1 MQGPVSVRPVPP
13 PTYAERTVTGGIYRA
28 NLGNVSLF
36 SDQRKPQAIGDTIKI
51 DISESLNASST
62 VNSVNSRENA
72 VASKGPGM
80 NSNSLGSLLQGPG
93 QHGRHGLGQRLVH
106 RQGQL
111 AEHAT
116 FNARLSA
123 YVINVLSN
131 GNLVVAGER
140 SMSFNGTLNTLRF
153 SGVVNPL
160 DIKAGGIVASGDV
173 VDAKTE
179 LVGAGGTAGHGVAQL
194 AAEAADRR
202 PGRLVTLT
210 AQLDVARFMS
220 AASPLRRGRGRL
232 CQVCD
237 VCRSCS
243 GMTCATVRAMLRRV
257 TSSYLSAE

>member
-1 MQGPVSVRPVPP
+1 MSLFVSSIRRNAGLAVLAVAGVLAGCSSPTALVQGPVSVRPVPP

-36 SDQRKPQAIGDTIKI
+36 SDQRKPQAIGDTVKI
-51 DISESLNASST
+51 DISESLNANST
-62 VNSVNSRENA
+62 VNSVNSRQNA
-72 VASKGPGM
+72 VASKGPGLD
-80 NSNSLGSLLQGPG
+80 SNSLGSLLK
-93 QHGRHGLGQRLVH
+93 GLANMDATASGSDSFTGKGSSQNTS
-106 RQGQL
+106 
-111 AEHAT
+111 T

-179 LVGAGGTAGHGVAQL
+179 LVGSGGTADTASRSWLQKLLTDGL
-194 AAEAADRR
+194 A
-202 PGRLVTLT
+202 VW
-210 AQLDVARFMS
+210 
-220 AASPLRRGRGRL
+220 
-232 CQVCD
+232 
-237 VCRSCS
+237 
-243 GMTCATVRAMLRRV
+243 
-257 TSSYLSAE
+257 

>member
-1 MQGPVSVRPVPP
+1 MTLFASSFRRLATLCALAVAGVLAGCAGPTPLVQGPVSVRPIAP

-36 SDQRKPQAIGDTIKI
+36 SDQRKPQAIGDTIKV

-62 VNSVNSRENA
+62 VNSVNSRANA
-72 VASKGPGM
+72 VASKGPGL
-80 NSNSLGSLLQGPG
+80 NSNSLGSLLK
-93 QHGRHGLGQRLVH
+93 GLANMDATASGSDSFTGKGNSQNTS
-106 RQGQL
+106 
-111 AEHAT
+111 T

-123 YVINVLSN
+123 YVVNVLSN

-179 LVGAGGTAGHGVAQL
+179 LVGAGGTADTASRSWLQKLLTDGL
-194 AAEAADRR
+194 A
-202 PGRLVTLT
+202 VW
-210 AQLDVARFMS
+210 
-220 AASPLRRGRGRL
+220 
-232 CQVCD
+232 
-237 VCRSCS
+237 
-243 GMTCATVRAMLRRV
+243 
-257 TSSYLSAE
+257 

>member
-1 MQGPVSVRPVPP
+1 MTLFASSFRRLATLCALAVAGVLAGCAGPTPLVQGPVSVRPVAP

-36 SDQRKPQAIGDTIKI
+36 SDQRKPQAIGDTIKV

-62 VNSVNSRENA
+62 VNSVNSRANA
-72 VASKGPGM
+72 VASKGPGL
-80 NSNSLGSLLQGPG
+80 NSNSLGSLLK
-93 QHGRHGLGQRLVH
+93 GLANMDATASGSDSFTGKGNSQNTS
-106 RQGQL
+106 
-111 AEHAT
+111 T

-123 YVINVLSN
+123 YVVNVLSN

-179 LVGAGGTAGHGVAQL
+179 LVGAGGTADTASRSWLQKLLTDGL
-194 AAEAADRR
+194 A
-202 PGRLVTLT
+202 VW
-210 AQLDVARFMS
+210 
-220 AASPLRRGRGRL
+220 
-232 CQVCD
+232 
-237 VCRSCS
+237 
-243 GMTCATVRAMLRRV
+243 
-257 TSSYLSAE
+257 

>member
-1 MQGPVSVRPVPP
+1 MHFPSANFRRLGVPCTLAIAGALAGCSSPPTLVQGPVSVRPVPP
-13 PTYAERTVTGGIYRA
+13 PSYAERTVTGGIYRA

-36 SDQRKPQAIGDTIKI
+36 SDQRKPQAIGDTIKV
-51 DISESLNASST
+51 DISEALDASSV

-80 NSNSLGSLLQGPG
+80 NSNSLGSLLK
-93 QHGRHGLGQRLVH
+93 GL
-106 RQGQL
+106 
-111 AEHAT
+111 ANMDAT
-116 FNARLSA
+116 ASGSDSFTGKGNSQNTAKFNARLSA

-179 LVGAGGTAGHGVAQL
+179 LVGSGGTADTASRSWLQKLLTDGL
-194 AAEAADRR
+194 A
-202 PGRLVTLT
+202 VW
-210 AQLDVARFMS
+210 
-220 AASPLRRGRGRL
+220 
-232 CQVCD
+232 
-237 VCRSCS
+237 
-243 GMTCATVRAMLRRV
+243 
-257 TSSYLSAE
+257 

>member
-1 MQGPVSVRPVPP
+1 MTLFASSFRRLATLCALAVAGVLAGCAGPTPLVQGPVSVRPVAP

-36 SDQRKPQAIGDTIKI
+36 SDQRKPQAIGDTIKV

-62 VNSVNSRENA
+62 VNSVNSRANA
-72 VASKGPGM
+72 VASKGPGL
-80 NSNSLGSLLQGPG
+80 NSNSLGSLLK
-93 QHGRHGLGQRLVH
+93 GLANMDATASGSDSFTGKGNSQNTS
-106 RQGQL
+106 
-111 AEHAT
+111 T

-123 YVINVLSN
+123 YVVNVLSN

-179 LVGAGGTAGHGVAQL
+179 LVGAGGTADTASRSWLQKL
-194 AAEAADRR
+194 
-202 PGRLVTLT
+202 LT
-210 AQLDVARFMS
+210 D
-220 AASPLRRGRGRL
+220 G
-232 CQVCD
+232 
-237 VCRSCS
+237 
-243 GMTCATVRAMLRRV
+243 
-257 TSSYLSAE
+257 LSVW

>member
-1 MQGPVSVRPVPP
+1 VTLPASSFRRLATLCAPAVAGVLAGCAGPTPLVQGPVSVRPVAP

-36 SDQRKPQAIGDTIKI
+36 SDQRKPQAIGDTIKV

-62 VNSVNSRENA
+62 VNSVNSRANA
-72 VASKGPGM
+72 VASKGPGL
-80 NSNSLGSLLQGPG
+80 NSNSLGSLLK
-93 QHGRHGLGQRLVH
+93 GLANMDATASGSDSFTGKGNSQNTS
-106 RQGQL
+106 
-111 AEHAT
+111 T

-123 YVINVLSN
+123 YVVNVLSN

-179 LVGAGGTAGHGVAQL
+179 LVGAGGTADTASRSWLQKL
-194 AAEAADRR
+194 
-202 PGRLVTLT
+202 LT
-210 AQLDVARFMS
+210 D
-220 AASPLRRGRGRL
+220 G
-232 CQVCD
+232 
-237 VCRSCS
+237 
-243 GMTCATVRAMLRRV
+243 
-257 TSSYLSAE
+257 LSVW

>member
-1 MQGPVSVRPVPP
+1 VRLSASSARRLAALGLLAAAGVVAGCSSPEPLVKGPVSVRPVPP

-51 DISESLNASST
+51 DISESLNANST
-62 VNSVNSRENA
+62 VNSVNSRANS
-72 VASKGPGM
+72 VTSKGPGM
-80 NSNSLGSLLQGPG
+80 NSDSLGSLL
-93 QHGRHGLGQRLVH
+93 RGLANMDATASGSDAFTGKGSSQNTS
-106 RQGQL
+106 
-111 AEHAT
+111 T

-179 LVGAGGTAGHGVAQL
+179 LVGSGGTA
-194 AAEAADRR
+194 D
-202 PGRLVTLT
+202 T
-210 AQLDVARFMS
+210 AQ
-220 AASPLRRGRGRL
+220 
-232 CQVCD
+232 
-237 VCRSCS
+237 RSWLQKLLTD
-243 GMTCATVRAMLRRV
+243 GLAVW
-257 TSSYLSAE
+257 